1 MTEFEKDN
9 FIDWC
14 KEIEDLYRRNHYEG
28 MSLICQYKIST
39 KYSNMGGDSSDILN
53 WNLHLED
60 ALFMKFANVNR
71 YVFYWLVLAVIV
83 VGLELFPISKAYL
96 PTLGLVTAIWYVLNY
111 VMNCRVKRLYLKLIR
126 FIYS

>member
-28 MSLICQYKIST
+28 MSLISQYKIST

-60 ALFMKFANVNR
+60 ALFMKFASVNR
-71 YVFYWLVLAVIV
+71 YVFYLLVLAVIV